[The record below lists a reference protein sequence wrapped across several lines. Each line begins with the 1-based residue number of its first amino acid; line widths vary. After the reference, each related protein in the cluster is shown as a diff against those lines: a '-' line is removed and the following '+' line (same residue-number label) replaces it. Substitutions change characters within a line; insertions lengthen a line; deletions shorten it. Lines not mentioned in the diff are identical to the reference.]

1 MLAVTLMYKLEN
13 MVINADSNT
22 ICSTYCGHILSGFY
36 EMQMPVD
43 VAWKHGQ
50 CLTAGCNVEDLLQLL
65 VLYYIN
71 RMCTV
76 EQG

>member
-43 VAWKHGQ
+43 VLGSMDSA
-50 CLTAGCNVEDLLQLL
+50 
-65 VLYYIN
+65 
-71 RMCTV
+71 
-76 EQG
+76 